1 MFLTTVNIL
10 EGFNHRQLVQR
21 QEKSDAIPN
30 FGPGDNVNVYI
41 RIREGEKE
49 RIQRFDGL
57 CIGRRNAGIHSSFRV
72 RRISGGHGMERVFPL
87 YSALIQRIEC
97 TRRGKIRRAK
107 LYYIRHLSRKKSRIK
122 ERVVHDRSAAKN

>member
-1 MFLTTVNIL
+1 MNIL
-10 EGFNHRQLVQR
+10 QDFNHRQILKR
-21 QEKSDAIPN
+21 QETSEAIPS
-30 FGPGDNVNVYI
+30 FRPGDNVNVYI

-57 CIGRRNAGIHSSFRV
+57 CIGRRNAGVHSSFRV
-72 RRISGGHGMERVFPL
+72 RRISGGYAMERVFPL

-97 TRRGKIRRAK
+97 TRRGKVRRSK

-122 ERVVHDRSAAKN
+122 ERVVHDKKVSS

>member
-1 MFLTTVNIL
+1 MNIL
-10 EGFNHRQLVQR
+10 QDFNHRQMLQR
-21 QEKSDAIPN
+21 QEKSEAIPE
-30 FGPGDNVNVYI
+30 FRPGDNVNVYI

-57 CIGRRNAGIHSSFRV
+57 CISRRNAGIHSSFRV

-87 YSALIQRIEC
+87 YSSLIQRIEC
-97 TRRGKIRRAK
+97 IRHGKVRRAK

-122 ERVVHDRSAAKN
+122 ERIVQK